1 MSIETEV
8 SLELLNK
15 KELADKL
22 GISPRTLDVWVAE
35 RKIPFIKVGGIIRF
49 SWPRVRRAMDA
60 FEVREASHG
69 ER

>member
-1 MSIETEV
+1 MSVETEV

-49 SWPRVRRAMDA
+49 SWPRVRQAMDA
-60 FEVREASHG
+60 FEVKETSRA
-69 ER
+69 